1 MKLSVWAKKQ
11 GIHYQT
17 AWRWFK
23 EGKMPVRAER
33 MPSGTII
40 VWEEEKVKEKEEESK
55 DGDK

>member
-40 VWEEEKVKEKEEESK
+40 VYEEEKIKEREEESK
-55 DGDK
+55 DGE